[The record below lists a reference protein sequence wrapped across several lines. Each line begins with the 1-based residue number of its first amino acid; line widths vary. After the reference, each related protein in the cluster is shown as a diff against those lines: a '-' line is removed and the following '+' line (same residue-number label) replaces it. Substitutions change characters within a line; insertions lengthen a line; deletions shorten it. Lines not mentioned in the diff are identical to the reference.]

1 MRYKVTL
8 YVGGKTFEE
17 TVIANN
23 VNDAKETAKARNPTA
38 KIISLTCLFKTLP

>member
-8 YVGGKTFEE
+8 IVGGKTFEE

-38 KIISLTCLFKTLP
+38 KVIAANWVYK

>member
-23 VNDAKETAKARNPTA
+23 VNDAKETAKASNPTA
-38 KIISLTCLFKTLP
+38 KVISANWVYK

>member
-8 YVGGKTFEE
+8 YVGGKTFKE

-38 KIISLTCLFKTLP
+38 KVIAANWVYK

>member
-8 YVGGKTFEE
+8 YVGGKTFED

-23 VNDAKETAKARNPTA
+23 VNDAKETAAARNPTA
-38 KIISLTCLFKTLP
+38 KIIAANGVYK

>member
-38 KIISLTCLFKTLP
+38 KVIAANWVYK

>member
-23 VNDAKETAKARNPTA
+23 VNDAKETAKVRNPTA
-38 KIISLTCLFKTLP
+38 KVISANWVYK